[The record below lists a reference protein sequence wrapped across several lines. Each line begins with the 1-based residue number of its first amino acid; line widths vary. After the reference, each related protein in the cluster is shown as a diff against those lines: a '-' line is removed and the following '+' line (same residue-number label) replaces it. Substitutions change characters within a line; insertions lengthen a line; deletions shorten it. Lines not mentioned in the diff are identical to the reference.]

1 MERTILAEDSK
12 KGVKNH
18 ARIGFS
24 DESAFS
30 DKPTVRKTWA
40 PKGHTPI
47 LKVPG
52 GWVTRS
58 VISLLT
64 CSPSGARP
72 RLYFET
78 LSRAVNAVRFI
89 KFLKGVKRHLRS
101 RKLILVLDNLR
112 VHKARAVKDYL
123 KREKRWLA
131 VEYLPPYAPELNPVE
146 YVWSSRK
153 RTEFGNAV
161 IADSR
166 ALDRRIRESGERA
179 RGNPALLKG
188 FLKASK
194 LFT

>member
-1 MERTILAEDSK
+1 M
-12 KGVKNH
+12 H

-40 PKGHTPI
+40 PKGKTPL

-52 GWVTRS
+52 GWNTRS
-58 VISLLT
+58 VMSLLT
-64 CSPSGARP
+64 CSPDGLRP

-78 LSRAVNAVRFI
+78 LSGAVNTAIFI
-89 KFLKGVKRHLRS
+89 GFLEGVKRRRGG
-101 RKLILVLDNLR
+101 RKLILIIDNLR
-112 VHKARAVKDYL
+112 VHKAKAVREYMRK
-123 KREKRWLA
+123 EKRWLA

-161 IADSR
+161 IRNAR

-179 RGNPALLKG
+179 RSEPTLLKG
-188 FLKASK
+188 FLKAST
-194 LFT
+194 LFK